1 MNPQSAPDQ
10 RPQSVATPS
19 GGLPVYCPVCQTV
32 PLQGKQQACSPRC
45 RIQKSMATREAK
57 RVKIQADRDATARL
71 HLRAAQRSV
80 AETQRFISEALN
92 LLQEPS
98 L

>member
-1 MNPQSAPDQ
+1 
-10 RPQSVATPS
+10 
-19 GGLPVYCPVCQTV
+19 
-32 PLQGKQQACSPRC
+32 
-45 RIQKSMATREAK
+45 MATREAK
-57 RVKIQADRDATARL
+57 RVKVQADRDATARL
-71 HLRAAQRSV
+71 HLRAAQQSV